1 LLSVG
6 DIMLGRS
13 VATESDSS
21 GLGEDYPFALVNSLT
36 HSADLTFGN
45 LESPLVSPANLD
57 KAQSKGY
64 LFPGR
69 PQSAQALKK
78 AGFGLVTFANNHAL
92 DYGSA
97 GVEDTLTALEAAGVG
112 YVGAGTNPYAPRYLE
127 KNGLKLAFIAAT
139 DVPPSGLKPEET
151 NAPIALFEQDKILKT
166 IVEAHKKADVVI
178 VALHWGEEY
187 QAVPSLRQQEF
198 AKQAAASGANLILG
212 AHPHVVGQFEVIGQT
227 VVAYSLGNFV
237 FDSRYP
243 PETHDSVGF
252 YVKLDKKGV
261 VSAQAIPLKIEKER
275 PRPLLPAEQQ
285 EGLSKLAALAEDSP
299 SFKAAAIFWNG
310 NEWQTAPALSYM
322 RDSNSNGTIALP
334 TTSVLQTR
342 DIINDK
348 GGYNTGKAVE
358 NLADEPQVE
367 ERIELKEGRLRVW
380 RPDTNGKNWRV
391 IWQSKPGWQV
401 EQFTFGD
408 ADEDGRYEL
417 MFSMWKNDGW
427 DDAGEYRSHPF
438 VYGWRRGAFRPV
450 WAGSVLSDPIREFA
464 LADFDGDGRNEL
476 MVLEGKY
483 EDERHAPAHYVTM
496 WRWNG
501 WGYELLYRSS
511 EGKYSAAAYVPGTP
525 YAFFKRFN

>member
-1 LLSVG
+1 
-6 DIMLGRS
+6 MLGRS
-13 VATESDSS
+13 VAAQADTS
-21 GLGEDYPFALVNSLT
+21 GLGENYPFELVNKLT
-36 HSADLTFGN
+36 HSADITFGN

-57 KAQSKGY
+57 KAQSEGY
-64 LFPGR
+64 LFPGK
-69 PQSAQALKK
+69 PETAKALKK

-97 GVEDTLTALEAAGVG
+97 GLQDTLTALDSAGVS
-112 YVGAGTNPYAPRYLE
+112 YVGAGADPYAPRYLE

-139 DVPPSGLKPEET
+139 DVLPYGLNPNEA
-151 NAPIALFEQDKILKT
+151 NPPIALFDQEKILKA
-166 IVEAHKKADVVI
+166 ISEAHKQADVVI
-178 VALHWGEEY
+178 LALHWGEEY
-187 QAVPSLRQQEF
+187 RAVSSTRQEEF
-198 AKQAAASGANLILG
+198 AKLASAAGANLILG
-212 AHPHVVGQFEVIGQT
+212 AHPHVVGQFEVINQT

-243 PETHDSVGF
+243 PESRDSVAF
-252 YVKLDKKGV
+252 YVKLDKSGV

-285 EGLSKLAALAEDSP
+285 EGLGKLATLAADSAA
-299 SFKAAAIFWNG
+299 FKAEAIFWNG
-310 NEWQTAPALSYM
+310 NEWQTAPAIAYV

-334 TTSVLQTR
+334 TTAVLQTS

-348 GGYNTGKAVE
+348 GGYNTGKALE
-358 NLADEPQVE
+358 NLADEPQIE
-367 ERIELKEGRLRVW
+367 QRIELKNGKLRVW
-380 RPDTNGKNWRV
+380 RPDTNGENWQV
-391 IWQSKPGWQV
+391 IWESKFGWQV

-408 ADEDGRYEL
+408 ADEDGRPEL

-464 LADFDGDGRNEL
+464 LSDFDADGRNEL
-476 MVLEGKY
+476 LVLEGKY
-483 EDERHAPAHYVTM
+483 EDERHAPARHITM

-501 WGYELLYRSS
+501 WGYELLYRGP
-511 EGKYSAAAYVPGTP
+511 EGKFSSATYVPGTP
-525 YAFFKRFN
+525 YAYYKKFN